1 MSAVIVG
8 AGAAVLGEG
17 YKVYTGIKQKNQ
29 ANQIAKNN
37 VFVPQTMPGQVSLA
51 TNLAADNFNNG
62 MPGMTQAQTKIG
74 RNAANAFYNGSQ
86 GASSGGDVLD
96 LAARI
101 GQNET
106 DATNQLAGQNAMYKT
121 QALGGYIN
129 ALNNEGEWQNRLYQN
144 NVKEP
149 YQSKAQTAA
158 ALYGAGNINEFNGI
172 DGAASAI
179 TTGITDYNNTQLMKN
194 NPDLA
199 YGIANSKLK
208 KGGR

>member
-8 AGAAVLGEG
+8 AGAAVLGAG
-17 YKVYTGIKQKNQ
+17 YKIYSGAKQKSQ

-37 VFVPQTMPGQVSLA
+37 TFTPQTMPGQVSLA
-51 TNLAADNFNNG
+51 TNLAADNYNNG

-121 QALGGYIN
+121 QALGSYMN
-129 ALNNEGEWQNRLYQN
+129 ALNNEGEWENRLYQN

-149 YQSKAQTAA
+149 YQTKAQTAS
-158 ALYGAGNINEFNGI
+158 ALLGAGNINEFNGI
-172 DGAASAI
+172 DGAANAI
-179 TTGITDYNNTQLMKN
+179 TTGITDYNNTQLIKKN
-194 NPDLA
+194 PELA
-199 YGIANSKLK
+199 YTIAANKYK
-208 KGGR
+208 KGGA